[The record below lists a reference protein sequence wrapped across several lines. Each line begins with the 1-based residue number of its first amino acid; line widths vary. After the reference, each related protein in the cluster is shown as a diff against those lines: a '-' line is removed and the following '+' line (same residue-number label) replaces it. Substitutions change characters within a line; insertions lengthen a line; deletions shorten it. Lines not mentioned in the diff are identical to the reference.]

1 MHRHSYRGRKLQRDK
16 GQRKA
21 LLRSLAT
28 SVVLYEKVKT
38 TMPKAKEIRPYV
50 EKLITLAKKGDLA
63 ATRELNNRLLS
74 TKAVEKLIKE
84 IAPLY
89 KERQGG
95 YTRITAA
102 GFRAGDNAKMAII
115 ELLDVEKLNK
125 KEAPKA
131 KEAKPEKSEEKPAVK
146 KPAAK
151 ATAKK
156 APAKAAAKGSK

>member
-1 MHRHSYRGRKLQRDK
+1 MHRHANVGRKLQRDK

-63 ATRELNNRLLS
+63 ALRAMNSKLLS
-74 TKAVEKLIKE
+74 GKAVEKLVKE
-84 IAPLY
+84 LAPLY
-89 KERQGG
+89 KDRNGG

-102 GFRAGDNAKMAII
+102 GYRAGDNAKMAVI
-115 ELLDVEKLNK
+115 ELLDVEKLTAK
-125 KEAPKA
+125 TKEKA
-131 KEAKPEKSEEKPAVK
+131 KTTKEEKPAEEKKVEK
-146 KPAAK
+146 KPV
-151 ATAKK
+151 AKK
-156 APAKAAAKGSK
+156 APAKVAKEAK